1 MRLSSSIQIVQ
12 ESKKLSI
19 FRIWGF
25 APSPHQRAFRS
36 PFGNLRV
43 KILGLSWI
51 IGFVYLTV
59 RPFLFPETKRK
70 KRRFS
75 PTLYGAIVECSGQK
89 IPTAHTIQCL
99 LLLPSGPDKVH
110 TLALHE
116 LHPSS
121 HSTGI
126 LYSIC
131 AQIATPFCKFGRI
144 VFTPRSAPC
153 ARAAAPSP

>member
-1 MRLSSSIQIVQ
+1 MQVS
-12 ESKKLSI
+12 
-19 FRIWGF
+19 GP
-25 APSPHQRAFRS
+25 PSPREATERSEAGGSHHPSAFREE
-36 PFGNLRV
+36 PKNRTLRV
-43 KILGLSWI
+43 RMRALAG
-51 IGFVYLTV
+51 
-59 RPFLFPETKRK
+59 
-70 KRRFS
+70 KRREATI
-75 PTLYGAIVECSGQK
+75 PGEALRPPQGRAAPLRGGPPIV
-89 IPTAHTIQCL
+89 PAHKKPMGSNQAAPAARANIRL

-116 LHPSS
+116 FHPSS

-144 VFTPRSAPC
+144 VFTPRSAPS